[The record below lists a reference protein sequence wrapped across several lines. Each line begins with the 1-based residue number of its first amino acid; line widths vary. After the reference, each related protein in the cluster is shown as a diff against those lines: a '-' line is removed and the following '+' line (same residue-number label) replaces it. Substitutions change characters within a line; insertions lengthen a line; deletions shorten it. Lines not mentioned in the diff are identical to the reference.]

1 MSSRWSLLLLLVCYV
16 ETCCCLAYSIL
27 QLLAALHDQL
37 DVRYQAS
44 LAASLRSLSSTLPID
59 THVDCMGLP
68 VLRLLSPV
76 PLPTNEQPHR
86 ESSPNAPSDVDSA
99 SSAPASTVDSRLER
113 ISTQET
119 DVFLFSP
126 DTDNDPRHRTLAS
139 LHYCAGEVLQVEV
152 MLANPLRIPLHI
164 QSIQLLAE
172 GVPFVAHSTHVT
184 LQPEETAR
192 RVVLTGRPESEGKL
206 KLLGC
211 AIRCFNLT
219 SDHMVDRAGLGLPPA
234 HVRSLHNTEL
244 QLAYCSWCLTFECHS
259 VLSFLVRF
267 RVLMRTS

>member
-1 MSSRWSLLLLLVCYV
+1 MLLA
-16 ETCCCLAYSIL
+16 AYSIL

-37 DVRYQAS
+37 DAPYQAS

-68 VLRLLSPV
+68 ILRLLSPV
-76 PLPTNEQPHR
+76 PLPASQQPHR
-86 ESSPNAPSDVDSA
+86 ESAPTITVDDDSGPSA
-99 SSAPASTVDSRLER
+99 SASTVASRLAR
-113 ISTQET
+113 IGTQET

-126 DTDNDPRHRTLAS
+126 DTDNDPHHRSLAS

-152 MLANPLRIPLHI
+152 LLANPLRIPLHV

-172 GVPFVAHSTHVT
+172 GVPFVAHSTHIT
-184 LQPEETAR
+184 LQAEETGR
-192 RVVLTGRPESEGKL
+192 RVVLTGRPEAEGTL

-219 SDHMVDRAGLGLPPA
+219 SDHMVDRSGLGLHST
-234 HVRSLHNTEL
+234 HV
-244 QLAYCSWCLTFECHS
+244 
-259 VLSFLVRF
+259 SFH
-267 RVLMRTS
+267 T